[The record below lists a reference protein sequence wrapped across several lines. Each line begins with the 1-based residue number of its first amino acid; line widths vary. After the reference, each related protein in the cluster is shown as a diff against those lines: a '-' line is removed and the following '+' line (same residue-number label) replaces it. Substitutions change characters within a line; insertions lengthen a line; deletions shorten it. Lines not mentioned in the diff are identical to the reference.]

1 MERNAVVTGVGHYV
15 PPKVLTNKELEKL
28 VDTNDEWI
36 VSRTGIRERRILED
50 KDKASAYMGYQA
62 AKMILDEKNLSPDEI
77 DLIVVATVTPDTMF
91 PSNACRIQHMLGA
104 TNAWGMDVNGACT
117 GFIYALT
124 TGAQFIRTGMHK
136 KVLVI
141 GTDKMSAIVD
151 YTDRTTCVLFGDA
164 AGAVLL
170 EPSDDP
176 NYGIIDSIL
185 RCDGSGGDFLYML
198 GGGSL
203 NPASHET
210 VDKGMHYIYQD
221 GRTVFKFAVT
231 RMADISGEI
240 VERNGLTGDDISFFI
255 PHQANLRIIDAAA
268 KRMGLREDQ
277 VVINIDRYGNTT
289 AATIPLALSEI
300 YHDGKL
306 KRGDNIV
313 MAAFGA
319 GFTWGSL
326 LMRWA

>member
-136 KVLVI
+136 KSAGNRHRQNECHCRLYRPHNLCFI
-141 GTDKMSAIVD
+141 WRCCRCGSAGTQRRS
-151 YTDRTTCVLFGDA
+151 
-164 AGAVLL
+164 
-170 EPSDDP
+170 
-176 NYGIIDSIL
+176 
-185 RCDGSGGDFLYML
+185 
-198 GGGSL
+198 
-203 NPASHET
+203 
-210 VDKGMHYIYQD
+210 
-221 GRTVFKFAVT
+221 
-231 RMADISGEI
+231 
-240 VERNGLTGDDISFFI
+240 
-255 PHQANLRIIDAAA
+255 
-268 KRMGLREDQ
+268 
-277 VVINIDRYGNTT
+277 
-289 AATIPLALSEI
+289 
-300 YHDGKL
+300 
-306 KRGDNIV
+306 
-313 MAAFGA
+313 
-319 GFTWGSL
+319 
-326 LMRWA
+326 